1 MIGFMLVLIY
11 AGQFN
16 QLCTFSSGTC
26 NWNIGR
32 RWQVQNLDDEID
44 DQGMM
49 NQSMKTV
56 LLVMNFSFNCN

>member
-1 MIGFMLVLIY
+1 MIGFMLVLIS
-11 AGQFN
+11 AGQYN

-32 RWQVQNLDDEID
+32 RWQVQNLDDETD

-49 NQSMKTV
+49 NVQWKY
-56 LLVMNFSFNCN
+56 FN